1 MTSRGFNVK
10 RWGWSASCL
19 GCILLVVTPAWAA
32 KKVTVKEL
40 EELLVSLEQAKKSDE
55 EVANTLKQIEL
66 SEELTRSTMNSLIG
80 AVPGRLSTEQIY
92 VLEARSAELAPPPA
106 DLPASPAPDAGQQ
119 KAILDRAQTYVTHA
133 FDALPPLLA
142 TKTTLRFQD
151 NVEAVAPSSGIGSA
165 ARDASTDNGFSNPA
179 TFVHYINSAERSVVS
194 DHGAELAPAVKD
206 RTPWGANKMIAL
218 EEPDPS
224 LGEVFKEAQ
233 AAQSLRWLR
242 WELVSGN
249 KVAVFSYSVPRK
261 NSRLELNVCC
271 FPHINQSGTATFY
284 TSTTAAALAGDEATG
299 TGGGVT
305 GTFQTNTDWHAFK
318 SQIGYHGEI
327 FVSPD
332 SGTVVRVITQ
342 AELRPSD
349 VVHRVDRRIDYGSA
363 VVGTRSYI
371 VPLKQIIDTE
381 VVPNGDSGAGTYKTR
396 RTLFTSEYKD
406 YSLTTL
412 P

>member
-1 MTSRGFNVK
+1 MKSEGVGDVK
-10 RWGWSASCL
+10 RSGWSVTWL
-19 GCILLVVTPAWAA
+19 GCILLVAAPAWAA

-40 EELLVSLEQAKKSDE
+40 QEILVSLEQAKKSDE
-55 EVANTLKQIEL
+55 EVATTLKQIEL
-66 SEELTRSTMNSLIG
+66 SEELTRSTMNSLLG

-92 VLEARSAELAPPPA
+92 VLEARSAELAPPPG
-106 DLPASPAPDAGQQ
+106 DLPADPAPDASRQ
-119 KAILDRAQTYVTHA
+119 KAILDKAQAFVTHT
-133 FDALPPLLA
+133 FDALPPLVA

-151 NVEAVAPSSGIGSA
+151 NVEAVAPSSGIGSG

-194 DHGAELAPAVKD
+194 NHGAELPPAKD
-206 RTPWGANKMIAL
+206 KTQWGANKMIAL

-233 AAQSLRWLR
+233 SAQSLHWLR
-242 WELVSGN
+242 WELVSGRQ
-249 KVAVFSYSVPRK
+249 VAVFAYAVPRK

-284 TSTTAAALAGDEATG
+284 TSTTAAALAGDEANG
-299 TGGGVT
+299 SSGGVK
-305 GTFQTNTDWHAFK
+305 GTFQTNTEWYAFK
-318 SQIGYHGEI
+318 SQAGYHGEI
-327 FVSPD
+327 FIDPD
-332 SGTVVRVITQ
+332 TGAVVRIITQ

-349 VVHRVDRRIDYGSA
+349 VVHRVDRRIDYGPA
-363 VVGTRSYI
+363 GVGNHSYI
-371 VPLKQIIDTE
+371 VPVKQIIDTE
-381 VVPNGDSGAGTYKTR
+381 VVPNGDSGAGTYTTR

-406 YSLTTL
+406 YQLTTA